1 MISYLLIPPYNIGK
15 RFGNLEDK
23 WPSDEAYA
31 EWCKVWLDLCLSKLS
46 SNGAIY
52 IMASTQAMPF
62 VDLYLRAKIRI
73 LSRIVWSYD
82 NSGVQAKKYYGS
94 MYEPLLFGVKDKKNY
109 TFNANSVSVEAKT
122 GARRKLIDYRKP
134 APYNNKKVP
143 GNVW

>member
-1 MISYLLIPPYNIGK
+1 
-15 RFGNLEDK
+15 
-23 WPSDEAYA
+23 
-31 EWCKVWLDLCLSKLS
+31 
-46 SNGAIY
+46 
-52 IMASTQAMPF
+52 MASTQAMPF
-62 VDLYLRAKIRI
+62 FDLYLRAKIHI